1 MTRLAQIGAV
11 LVAYLVVVAAIGTVA
26 ARRTSA
32 EPEDYFLGG
41 RAARTLVL
49 FMALFGTNVTPFVLM
64 GIPGIAY
71 HDGVGV
77 YGMNAAIV
85 ALGIPLS
92 FWLIGEPARVAARRL
107 GAITPAE
114 LYARLLG
121 SEPVGIVMFLLFFA
135 FTVPYMV
142 TAVLGVGLAVD
153 VLTDGTVPFAAAAA
167 AILVVTLAYTAAGG
181 MRATMW
187 TNVFQGATFLV
198 FVVVAFFLVTEHH
211 GGVAALVARVGGKA
225 PTLLVKRGHPAFEP
239 GRWNSWA
246 LAISLTV
253 IAFPHMLV
261 RIFAARDARTLKNTC
276 MLYPVALVALWL
288 PVVLLGVFG
297 AVLVPGLAG
306 KASDRILPLL
316 VRTEL
321 PPVLQ
326 GMGLAGILAAVMS
339 TLDAQLLTLSSMLG
353 RDVLRVLRPDLS
365 PRVEVRLGRAF
376 TLGLAVLVY
385 VLVLARPA
393 SIFGI
398 AAFSF
403 SGYVMLVPTL
413 YLALVWRRFSAPA
426 ALASMIGGVAVLGAA
441 MAAGNAPLGLLPVA
455 WGFAAAT
462 ILAVVVPHTPLGRRA
477 APSR

>member
-1 MTRLAQIGAV
+1 VSRLAVIGAV
-11 LVAYLVVVAAIGTVA
+11 IAAYLVVVAVIGAVA
-26 ARRTSA
+26 ARRTRA
-32 EPEDYFLGG
+32 NPEDYFLGG
-41 RAARTLVL
+41 RAARTVVL

-77 YGMNAAIV
+77 FGMNAAIV
-85 ALGIPLS
+85 ALGIPLT
-92 FWLIGEPARVAARRL
+92 FWLIGEPARRAARNL

-114 LYARLLG
+114 LYARRLD
-121 SEPVGIVMFLLFFA
+121 SKAVGVVMFALFFA
-135 FTVPYMV
+135 FTVPYMA

-153 VLTDGTVPFAAAAA
+153 VLSDGTVPFAAAAA
-167 AILVVTLAYTAAGG
+167 GILLVTLAYTAAGG

-198 FVVVAFFLVTEHH
+198 FVVVAFFVITGRH
-211 GGVAALVARVGGKA
+211 GGVAALFEQVAAQA
-225 PTLLVKRGHPAFEP
+225 PALLVKGDRPAFAF

-261 RIFAARDARTLKNTC
+261 RIFAARGPQTLKNTC
-276 MLYPVALVALWL
+276 MLYPPALVLLWA

-297 AVLVPGLAG
+297 AVLFPGLEG
-306 KASDRILPLL
+306 KHSDRVLPLL
-316 VRTEL
+316 VRADL

-326 GMGLAGILAAVMS
+326 GVGLAGLLAAVMS

-353 RDVLRVLRPDLS
+353 RDVLRVVRPDLA
-365 PRVEVRLGRAF
+365 PRAEVRIGRLF
-376 TLGLAVLVY
+376 TLGLGLVVYAVV
-385 VLVLARPA
+385 VARPA
-393 SIFGI
+393 SIFQI

-413 YLALVWRRFSAPA
+413 YLGLAWPRFDARA
-426 ALASMIGGVAVLGAA
+426 ALASMAGGVVVLGAA
-441 MAAGNAPLGLLPVA
+441 MVPEAPPLGVLPVA
-455 WGFAAAT
+455 WGLAAAVA
-462 ILAVVVPHTPLGRRA
+462 LALVVPRFARA
-477 APSR
+477 APR

>member
-1 MTRLAQIGAV
+1 
-11 LVAYLVVVAAIGTVA
+11 
-26 ARRTSA
+26 
-32 EPEDYFLGG
+32 
-41 RAARTLVL
+41 
-49 FMALFGTNVTPFVLM
+49 
-64 GIPGIAY
+64 
-71 HDGVGV
+71 
-77 YGMNAAIV
+77 
-85 ALGIPLS
+85 
-92 FWLIGEPARVAARRL
+92 
-107 GAITPAE
+107 
-114 LYARLLG
+114 
-121 SEPVGIVMFLLFFA
+121 MFLLFFA